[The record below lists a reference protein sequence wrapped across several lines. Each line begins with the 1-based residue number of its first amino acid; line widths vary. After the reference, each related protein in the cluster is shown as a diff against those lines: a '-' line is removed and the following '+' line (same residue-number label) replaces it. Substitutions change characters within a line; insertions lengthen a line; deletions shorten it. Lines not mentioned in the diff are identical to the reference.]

1 MKDFLLILNSLSTM
15 CRLLRRDGTSF
26 YDIYA
31 RHTWATT
38 ARNRD
43 VLAPLYRMA
52 RGLQRSAC
60 NVPIIGVAMAEVT
73 PDLIEMLEL
82 LEYICY
88 LCIE

>member
-1 MKDFLLILNSLSTM
+1 MKKILDLHISNKDVPSPTQK
-15 CRLLRRDGTSF
+15 RHIF
-26 YDIYA
+26 YDVCA
-31 RHTWATT
+31 RHTWGTT
-38 ARNRD
+38 DRNRD
-43 VLAPLYRMA
+43 VLAPLNRMA